1 MKYVIAVIAALAA
14 AAWSGSNATASN
26 DLLDRMATLNPNLHT
41 FTATMHAGV
50 ALKTFPFLNVQL
62 VGTYYHKEPDQN
74 KVVFTSG
81 VPAVAEQFDKLYA
94 HIEAPSRWRD
104 VYDVSVV
111 SDNGTTT
118 TFRLVPRKHGNV
130 DHIDARADDKTATVA
145 SMRWNYDNGGYAEM
159 NNRYGQVDGNVVVT
173 SQTGHV
179 QEPGY
184 TADINSTIDGYKINA
199 ALPDGIFTQ

>member
-1 MKYVIAVIAALAA
+1 MKHVIAAAA
-14 AAWSGSNATASN
+14 AFAAVALSGSNATASN
-26 DLLDRMATLNPNLHT
+26 DLLDRMAGLNPNLHS

-62 VGTYYHKEPDQN
+62 EGTYYHKEPDQN

-94 HIEAPSRWRD
+94 HIEPPSRWRD
-104 VYDVSVV
+104 VYDVKIV
-111 SDNGTTT
+111 SDDGSTT

-130 DHIDARADDKTATVA
+130 DHVDARADDKTATVA